1 MIHAINKVRST
12 GNDNVWLTE
21 RGSMFGMGDLVVDP
35 RQIVDMKDLG
45 VPVIDELLIGLILCI
60 HLNTLKYVERG
71 GGIAQVV
78 TVAQHRRPLL
88 LLVILLLVILLSVL
102 MLTLPL
108 PTISSR

>member
-1 MIHAINKVRST
+1 
-12 GNDNVWLTE
+12 
-21 RGSMFGMGDLVVDP
+21 MGQ
-35 RQIVDMKDLG
+35 QIVLPCPLNIVQGHALQDFEVQWDGDLG
-45 VPVIDELLIGLILCI
+45 VPVIDELLIGFILCI
-60 HLNTLKYVERG
+60 HLNTLKCVERG
-71 GGIAQVV
+71 GGVAQVV